1 MLNNIASKIT
11 KVIQAVDSNP
21 VSIKTDGDKIFL
33 SNALSKDDT
42 SIYKESGE
50 RINID
55 SIKSAITNS
64 DMNNMVS
71 KMNCYSDIIDTNVKL
86 GIGDGF
92 LKIYDN
98 ITYGSGVAY
107 NSIREVLPYFIITRD
122 KIVNF
127 NYNLDDV
134 YTVEYN
140 VYDYRLELI
149 NSGRNNHGSHVE
161 FLNALNLTTN
171 NIIGPNVQYITKN
184 SNDPNKAT
192 LHYFNNMNA
201 ICLLEL
207 DTDDGIGRDVVKYDV
222 RDPKGMLFDKKFELD
237 FTSSDLPVI
246 NKEYNSKNYNERLE
260 SASSE
265 IREAKDA
272 KIQGDLI
279 YSLHETKSISNSSD
293 VIKVWSLKNTKVAKN
308 TINVKGDKFVI
319 LPNNRVVTIKGNTV
333 YLYKPDGSNKS
344 FNVNESL
351 TCIEVIKY
359 TQVAVG
365 SNSGN
370 IYFLSIDNDNI
381 VIESQVNV
389 GSKVSNI
396 KSSKTEKVLCYATG
410 SSVGVIDYAGI
421 VLKSETFSAC
431 NYIELLSETTSGS
444 SFVAVSNRHVSGK
457 LITKIINVKGSVVSI
472 ETKGNDDVNRVAY
485 NQTCDS
491 IIKYNSISGLIKFSE
506 NIIIALFDNDQIVCY
521 DPYNNY
527 CYYIQNIHNN
537 FTFFLNGKTISVV
550 DNILV
555 NEISLYL
562 NDFTQVYSP
571 LSSFFSKKTNE
582 LQLGISDINMN
593 DHTMVLFTK
602 DYIIHSADAN
612 SYYSAKKIIVN
623 KHTKRTTNYNIDSKE
638 FWDNNYSKAYE
649 YTNVHHFVDYEK
661 NLLIVIKVST
671 AASNSEYGDYL
682 LNIQVVDLD
691 TTNSLINKTK
701 RLSNSSVDYFKDPQI
716 YYYDYVNDE
725 FIYALKTDRFD
736 NFETFYIMRSKIP
749 FSNSNYRILYK
760 RRTENLEDWEL
771 KGANILLNPERGNE
785 TILTYNFN
793 SKAVTFLKQGSISNT
808 VIKSKI
814 NSNSFKDYSEPLTET
829 IDNNIVSHFT
839 YGDYYDHTNTI
850 AKNSRLM
857 FIDHKSLKIVNQYES
872 FINKYHYIQYYGKF
886 LLNIKNYTDIRNS
899 VYLCKSKDSYLN
911 IIDKTGASNV
921 FEKNYQNPR
930 SISKVNALDSNL
942 MKFIKS
948 DDKYLHYISSGVLYI
963 YNILKNGTR
972 ITGTSLKNSITISKS
987 NIQYMSEVH
996 NDKII
1001 VLASNRFLV
1010 IDINTGQTRESAV
1023 SGLSVTFKSFRLN
1036 KYSNTLFAYADNS
1049 SSVYIIDYNTGT
1061 LLKTITLPDRI
1072 HTLGVVDHDTIIFSM
1087 NNNGSNKY
1095 ITKYNIYETQT
1106 HNIATFDNNKGE
1118 NRIVMLDESR
1128 KAALVYNTYALYYL
1142 NLTNNA
1148 VHTISEYFNIN
1159 NIVGITQL
1167 DSNTISIR
1175 VNDDRCEIVELP
1187 LF

>member
-64 DMNNMVS
+64 DMSNMVS

-184 SNDPNKAT
+184 SKDPNKAT

-265 IREAKDA
+265 IKEAKDA

-279 YSLHETKSISNSSD
+279 YSLHETKSKSNPSD
-293 VIKVWSLKNTKVAKN
+293 VIKVWSLKNTSVAKN
-308 TINVKGDKFVI
+308 TINVKGDKFVV

-344 FNVNESL
+344 FNINESL

-457 LITKIINVKGSVVSI
+457 LITKIINVKGSVVNI

-485 NQTCDS
+485 NIT
-491 IIKYNSISGLIKFSE
+491 NSETLNNNITRLIKFSE
-506 NIIIALFDNDQIVCY
+506 NILVILLDNDMVVCY

-527 CYYIQNIHNN
+527 SYYIQNIYSN
-537 FTFFLNGKTISVV
+537 FTFFINGKTISVI
-550 DNILV
+550 DKILA
-555 NEISLYL
+555 NETIIYL
-562 NDFTQVYSP
+562 NDCTYVYSP
-571 LSSFFSKKTNE
+571 LDAFFSKNSNE
-582 LQLGISDINMN
+582 LKLAVSDIDMN
-593 DHTMVLFTK
+593 KHSNVLFTK
-602 DYIIHSADAN
+602 DYIIHGADIGKYLAN
-612 SYYSAKKIIVN
+612 KTIIN
-623 KHTKRTTNYNIDSKE
+623 KYTKRSTTYNIGRKE
-638 FWDNNYSKAYE
+638 ILGSGSTKPYVFNK
-649 YTNVHHFVDYEK
+649 VQHLVDYE
-661 NLLIVIKVST
+661 NNILIVIKISDPDDNTVV
-671 AASNSEYGDYL
+671 GKFL
-682 LNIQVVDLD
+682 INIQVIDL
-691 TTNSLINKTK
+691 TTATAIINKT
-701 RLSNSSVDYFKDPQI
+701 RTFSNRSEDGDYDYIYKYMEICHYDYMNDEIIYCLRIFNSLYITRSKFGDTNYYKCLFEQDLRYNNAEKSPSILAIPERGKEVILQYDYNTKNLIFLNKGLRNNSVIKTKPNNCFKEYFKDLSEA
-716 YYYDYVNDE
+716 VNKD
-725 FIYALKTDRFD
+725 IISHY
-736 NFETFYIMRSKIP
+736 
-749 FSNSNYRILYK
+749 
-760 RRTENLEDWEL
+760 
-771 KGANILLNPERGNE
+771 
-785 TILTYNFN
+785 TYNNESDRYNNIIKN
-793 SKAVTFLKQGSISNT
+793 SKL
-808 VIKSKI
+808 
-814 NSNSFKDYSEPLTET
+814 L
-829 IDNNIVSHFT
+829 
-839 YGDYYDHTNTI
+839 
-850 AKNSRLM
+850 
-857 FIDHKSLKIVNQYES
+857 FIDSKTMRVINQYEKV
-872 FINKYHYIQYYGKF
+872 INKYHYIQYYGRF

-899 VYLCKSKDSYLN
+899 IYICKSKNSYLN
-911 IIDKTGASNV
+911 IIDKEGNTNI
-921 FEKNYQNPR
+921 FDNYYQNVQ
-930 SISKVNALDSNL
+930 SSGKMNIVDVN
-942 MKFIKS
+942 FINS
-948 DDKYLHYISSGVLYI
+948 DDRYVYYISNGTLYI
-963 YNILKNGTR
+963 YNILRNKNK
-972 ITGTSLKNSITISKS
+972 ITGTSLKDSIRITQS
-987 NIQYMSEVH
+987 NIKEMSEIH
-996 NDKII
+996 DNKII
-1001 VLASNRFLV
+1001 ILAGNSFTV
-1010 IDINTGQTRESAV
+1010 IDANLRESRTFTINN
-1023 SGLSVTFKSFRLN
+1023 LSVTFKSFRLN

-1061 LLKTITLPDRI
+1061 LLKTINLPDTI
-1072 HTLGVVDHDTIIFSM
+1072 HTLGIVDHDTIIFSM

-1118 NRIVMLDESR
+1118 NRIVVLDESR